1 MKKQFEQPKV
11 DVEIFAVE
19 DVITASSGVEPI
31 FDNNEVITTV
41 NID

>member
-19 DVITASSGVEPI
+19 DVITASSAEPVSQ
-31 FDNNEVITTV
+31 NNEVITAA
-41 NID
+41 NIYE